1 MSNLLHKVKD
11 AVTHD
16 KPSHSSNT
24 AQYDPNISN
33 QADPRVDN
41 TFKGTAGTTGTTGV
55 GGAGAGGVSSTVPHQ
70 NTTTH
75 GRPSEYDNTRSTNA
89 GPHTSNIANKVD
101 PRVDNSFK
109 GTAGTAGTTGTTGI
123 GGAGA
128 GGVSSAAPYQN
139 TTNTHS
145 TNAGPHTSNIANKV
159 DPRVDNSFK
168 RTTGTTG
175 TTGIGGAGA
184 GGVSSTVPHQNTTTH
199 GRPSEYDNTR
209 STNAGPHTSNIA
221 NQADP
226 RVDTTLG
233 QSGTTGVASGGY
245 SNPHSANTG
254 LHGSNV
260 ANTTDPRVDSNRN
273 NYGTTGGISGGYDNP
288 HSTNAGPHGSNVAN
302 VVDPRVDSDRSKVGT
317 AGGVTSSGIA
327 PGNTASGGITSG
339 GHNVGNPQLANAEPN
354 SASRADPRFGT
365 SDRNLRSG
373 VAPAGSSYTSPG
385 SGTTQNTAGP
395 HNSDLLNK
403 LDPRVDSNLDNSRTI
418 GRDATR
424 S

>member
-24 AQYDPNISN
+24 AQYDPNIGN
-33 QADPRVDN
+33 QADSRVDN
-41 TFKGTAGTTGTTGV
+41 SFKGTSGTTGTTTGV
-55 GGAGAGGVSSTVPHQ
+55 GGAGAGGVSSATPYK
-70 NTTTH
+70 NTTT
-75 GRPSEYDNTRSTNA
+75 Y
-89 GPHTSNIANKVD
+89 
-101 PRVDNSFK
+101 
-109 GTAGTAGTTGTTGI
+109 
-123 GGAGA
+123 
-128 GGVSSAAPYQN
+128 
-139 TTNTHS
+139 
-145 TNAGPHTSNIANKV
+145 
-159 DPRVDNSFK
+159 
-168 RTTGTTG
+168 
-175 TTGIGGAGA
+175 
-184 GGVSSTVPHQNTTTH
+184 

-221 NQADP
+221 NQVDP
-226 RVDTTLG
+226 RVDATRG
-233 QSGTTGVASGGY
+233 QHGTTGVTSGGY
-245 SNPHSANTG
+245 SNPNTG
-254 LHGSNV
+254 LRGSNV

-273 NYGTTGGISGGYDNP
+273 NYGTTGGIPSGYNNP
-288 HSTNAGPHGSNVAN
+288 HTTNAGPHGSNVAN
-302 VVDPRVDSDRSKVGT
+302 VVDPRVDSDRSKVST

-327 PGNTASGGITSG
+327 PGDTASGGISSG
-339 GHNVGNPQLANAEPN
+339 GYNVGNPHLANAEPN
-354 SASRADPRFGT
+354 SASRTDPRFGS